1 MVPRKLAD
9 VERQHILATLR
20 TAKGN
25 KALAAKMLGID
36 RMTLYRK
43 LESYNKN

>member
-1 MVPRKLAD
+1 MKV
-9 VERQHILATLR
+9 
-20 TAKGN
+20 AKGN

-43 LESYNKN
+43 LRNFEIEEDENTVTAL